1 MSFGSAYQTLP
12 DFEYHDPETVEEVL
26 SLLKRYGDDA
36 KVMAGGI
43 GLVALM
49 KERLISPA
57 HVIDIKRVKQLNQT
71 EYSPGGSL
79 SIGALVNLSSLVQND
94 LLRTRFT
101 ALHDAVSSIADPTIR
116 GRATLVGNVCEA
128 IPWVDSPPALIAL
141 DATIEIL
148 GEQGKARS
156 VRVQDFIRGPVDVD
170 LNSGELVTAIR
181 IPDVP
186 SRSAFEKFAGGSEF
200 GIASVAISVA
210 SGKGRKVRM
219 AYGSVASVPS
229 RCAEAEEILEDAASV
244 TSSTIASAAQV
255 ASEKVVCVSDVLASE
270 EYRKQIIKVV
280 TTKALGRLFA
290 K

>member
-12 DFEYHDPETVEEVL
+12 EFEYHDPETVDEVL
-26 SLLKRYGDDA
+26 GLLKQYGDDA

-57 HVIDIKRVKQLNQT
+57 HVIDIKGVKQLNQT
-71 EYSPGGSL
+71 KYSPGDSL

-116 GRATLVGNVCEA
+116 GRATLVGNLCEA

-141 DATIEIL
+141 DATVEIL
-148 GEQGKARS
+148 GEQGKGRS

-170 LNSGELVTAIR
+170 INPEELVTEIR

-200 GIASVAISVA
+200 GIATVAISVA
-210 SGKGRKVRM
+210 SGGGRKVRM

-229 RCAEAEEILEDAASV
+229 RCAEAEKVLEREDAV
-244 TSSTIASAAQV
+244 TSATIASAAQV
-255 ASEKVVCVSDVLASE
+255 ASEKVECVSDVLASE
-270 EYRKQIIKVV
+270 EYRRQIIKAM
-280 TTKALGRLFA
+280 TIKALGRLFL